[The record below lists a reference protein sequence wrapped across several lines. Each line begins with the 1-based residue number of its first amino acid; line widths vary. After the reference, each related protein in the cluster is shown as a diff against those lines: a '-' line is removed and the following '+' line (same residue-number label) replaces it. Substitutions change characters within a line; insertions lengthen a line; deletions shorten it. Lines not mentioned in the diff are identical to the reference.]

1 MRRREIVSGVVIRPA
16 QLADVARL
24 AQIARAAYAK
34 YIPRM
39 GREPAPM
46 SADYAAAVAD
56 GDAAVIVR
64 GQTILGYLIG
74 RAYGDSFFIENIAV
88 DPACQGK
95 GLGAQLMRYA
105 MAEARRL
112 GLPAL
117 PLYTNAAMSEN
128 LAFYAHL
135 GFVETHRLVEDGYNR
150 VYMRLTL

>member
-74 RAYGDSFFIENIAV
+74 RAYGDNFFIENIAV

-117 PLYTNAAMSEN
+117 SLYTNAAMSEN